1 MIEKKIEVPE
11 HVDVSVEGKKVVVKG
26 SKGSLERSF
35 SDPRFVRTLVI
46 EKQGREIAVRSSKDT
61 KKHRAMVGTIEAHL
75 KNMFLGVSSGYA
87 YRMKIFY
94 THFPINI
101 TVKDGEVQ
109 IRNFLGEKGAR
120 TAKIVGKA
128 EVKLDKDE
136 IVINGTDKEELG
148 QTAANIEHACKISK
162 RDRRI
167 FQDGVYLAS
176 RGVSE

>member
-1 MIEKKIEVPE
+1 MIEKKIAVPE
-11 HVDVSVEGKKVVVKG
+11 HVDVIVEGKKIIVKG
-26 SKGSLERSF
+26 SKGSLEKNF
-35 SDPRFVRTLVI
+35 SDPRFVRTLEI
-46 EKQGREIAVRSSKDT
+46 EKHGREVVVKSSKNT

-75 KNMFLGVSSGYA
+75 KNMFIGVSSGYV

-101 TVKDGEVQ
+101 SVKDSEVQ

-120 TAKIVGKA
+120 TAKIAGKA

-136 IVINGTDKEELG
+136 LVLTGTDKEELG
-148 QTAANIEHACKISK
+148 QTAANIEQACKISK